1 MVTYDMVATGVA
13 AAAAVGAGVLA
24 GTLLSEAGQHHK
36 TKS

>member
-1 MVTYDMVATGVA
+1 MVTYDMVATGV
-13 AAAAVGAGVLA
+13 AAVGAGVLA